1 MNAAVRYGSL
11 VVLLVTTGL
20 LVWFVA
26 GERNSGAVTGAA
38 HDYTVA
44 SRAEVPDLGVVGE
57 VIIPAATRE
66 DANREAAFRAIAR
79 AERLTVAFYFSTE
92 EALAAHRAAARDGA
106 ALGALRTGFL
116 GRLTRGEFTPGEEIY
131 P

>member
-26 GERNSGAVTGAA
+26 GERNSGAVTDAVR
-38 HDYTVA
+38 DYTVA
-44 SRAEVPDLGVVGE
+44 SRANVPDLGVVGE
-57 VIIPAATRE
+57 VLIPGATRGE
-66 DANREAAFRAIAR
+66 PNR
-79 AERLTVAFYFSTE
+79 AELFRTIAGAEGLTVAFYFSTAAAME
-92 EALAAHRAAARDGA
+92 AHRAAARDAA
-106 ALGALRTGFL
+106 ALEALRAGFL